1 MKPPA
6 SLHSSIETCRKC
18 PRLAQHQDALKA
30 VHPDYHCAPV
40 VPWGVARP
48 RLLIVGLAPGLQ
60 GAGRTGKGFVGD
72 ASGAFLFTSLCKYGF
87 SSSSEAERADLQGAV
102 ITNIVKCLPPKNR
115 PSGIEKRQ
123 CEGFLKQELAQ
134 FVPSKKAKPRVIL
147 CLGKDAYESVVRLT
161 GAAKKR
167 FGHDQRIELAENYH
181 LVGSFHPSRL
191 NVNTGRLTRVMFDD
205 MFSNIKAL
213 LDGSSSL

>member
-1 MKPPA
+1 MNTPA
-6 SLHSSIETCRKC
+6 SLRSTIESCRKC
-18 PRLAQHQDALKA
+18 PRLVQYQGALKT
-30 VHPDYHCAPV
+30 VNPGYHCAPV
-40 VPWGVARP
+40 APWGVVRP

-72 ASGAFLFTSLCKYGF
+72 ASGAFLFSSLYEYGF
-87 SSSSEAERADLQGAV
+87 SSSGDAEKARLRGAV

-115 PSGIEKRQ
+115 PSGIEKRR
-123 CEGFLKQELAQ
+123 CEGFLRQELAQ
-134 FVPSKKAKPRVIL
+134 FSPSKKAKPRVVL
-147 CLGKDAYESVVRLT
+147 CLGKDAYESVASLT
-161 GAAKKR
+161 GAAKTP
-167 FGHDQRIELAENYH
+167 FAHDQRIKLAANYH
-181 LVGSFHPSRL
+181 LVSSFHPSRL